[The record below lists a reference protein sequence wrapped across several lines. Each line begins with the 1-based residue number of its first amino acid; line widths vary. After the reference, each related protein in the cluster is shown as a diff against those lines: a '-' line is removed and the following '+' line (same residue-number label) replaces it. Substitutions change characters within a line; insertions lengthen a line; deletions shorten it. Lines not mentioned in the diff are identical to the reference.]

1 MKFYLLFG
9 VCLYTKKDLDF
20 QVFSISSQKM
30 RKITLALQFCDRVI
44 FSCLFLV
51 DLLY

>member
-1 MKFYLLFG
+1 MPL
-9 VCLYTKKDLDF
+9 
-20 QVFSISSQKM
+20 VFSISSQKM

-51 DLLY
+51 DLLYWLETFESELAKK